1 MISKGGT
8 PDNLVAIVRCRANKG
23 IFNVTQKTDTTNTE
37 IKIGPEYTLVRATD
51 VVNASASHRKY
62 KAIVR
67 VLY

>member
-51 VVNASASHRKY
+51 VVNA
-62 KAIVR
+62 
-67 VLY
+67 